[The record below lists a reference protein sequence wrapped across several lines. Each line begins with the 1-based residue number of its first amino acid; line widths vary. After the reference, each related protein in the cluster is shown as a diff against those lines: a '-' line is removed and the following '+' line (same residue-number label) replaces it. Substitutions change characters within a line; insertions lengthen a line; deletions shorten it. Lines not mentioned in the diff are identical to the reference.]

1 MLLSRKVLL
10 LAVCAL
16 CVAAAGCRKERFK
29 PTWET
34 NWLAPF
40 FTTDLKIN
48 HLVNDT
54 LLSAGPAGDIQL
66 VYNNSIF
73 QWNPN
78 EAAIRI
84 PDTTVRN
91 SFKIAALDLAD
102 QTVEYDYT
110 LKQFCIAMGPPFGPI
125 ILASD
130 GNTMT
135 VPAVPPQPPT
145 EFPVD
150 ANQFFQDATL
160 NTGFIDITVNNGFPI
175 PIENVEIQLANAS
188 TPGTPIGS
196 TTFASIPPGT
206 SQTQTIDL
214 SGQYVE
220 GDLVAKLLSI
230 ESPGSG
236 GTPVLIDTTDA
247 IHLTLLAHDMT
258 VQEATAVFPDQNI
271 VDENQETEYG
281 IEGGAKLT
289 NVRVRE
295 GQLKLNIFSTLPQES
310 IITYTLPSATLAG
323 VANIIFVQTLPPA
336 PPGGVSQVELTKDLA
351 GYNINLQGSTGTK
364 FNTFVNHLTVHLDS
378 TGDPI
383 TLSANDSVYIDYGLT
398 GIVPEYVEGYL
409 GQQIIN
415 VGPDTST
422 MPIFGMIK
430 GGTVGIED
438 VSVGLDIEN
447 SLGAEGRINVY
458 ELKSIRT
465 QTHQTVDL
473 NAPTFMNQPLFV
485 PRATDNPLTP
495 SHTTVTLNPSNSNIK
510 DWLQNLP
517 DKISY
522 KMDVFMNPYGNTAN
536 YNDFAYTDARVAL
549 NMQLQM
555 PLSLVANGLVIQ
567 DTIDFNALGNKAEG
581 IREATLYLFT
591 NNGFP
596 LSASVQIQLLDENKW
611 PLGELTSAPLQVDAG
626 ITGGDC
632 VVQQPVQNM
641 LTIPLPAD
649 KINWLRYARYA
660 LITAVFDTHQ
670 NNGCTDYLKIYDSYS
685 LSCKLTG
692 SVVYD
697 VTP

>member
-1 MLLSRKVLL
+1 MFFSKKLLIVL
-10 LAVCAL
+10 CAI
-16 CVAAAGCRKERFK
+16 CVATIGCKKERFK
-29 PTWET
+29 PTWKT

-40 FTTDLKIN
+40 FTTELKIN

-54 LLSAGPAGDIQL
+54 LLTAGLNGNIQL
-66 VYNNSIF
+66 VYNNTIF

-78 EAAIRI
+78 EAAINI

-125 ILASD
+125 ILAND
-130 GNTMT
+130 GNTMV

-188 TPGTPIGS
+188 TPGTPLG
-196 TTFASIPPGT
+196 TTIFASIPPGA

-236 GTPVLIDTTDA
+236 GSPVLIDTTDA

-258 VQEATAVFPDQNI
+258 VQEATAIFPDQNI

-281 IEGGAKLT
+281 IDGGAKLT
-289 NVRVRE
+289 MVRVKE
-295 GQLKLNIFSTLPQES
+295 GTLKLNIFSTLPQES
-310 IITYTLPSATLAG
+310 IITYTLPSATLGG
-323 VANIIFVQTLPPA
+323 VADIVFVQTLPPA
-336 PPGGVSQVELTKDLA
+336 PAGSVSQVELVKDLA
-351 GYNINLQGSTGTK
+351 GYEINLQGSSGTS

-378 TGDPI
+378 TGEPI

-398 GIVPEYVEGYL
+398 GIEPEYVRGYL

-422 MPIFGMIK
+422 MPIFKMIK
-430 GGTVGIED
+430 GGTIGIED
-438 VSVGLDIEN
+438 VSVNLDIEN

-458 ELKSIRT
+458 DLKSIRS
-465 QTHQTVDL
+465 QTNNVVQL
-473 NAPTFMNQPLFV
+473 NAASFMNQPLFI

-495 SHTTVTLNPSNSNIK
+495 SHTSFMLNTSNSNIK
-510 DWLQNLP
+510 DWLQNIP
-517 DKISY
+517 DVISY
-522 KMDVFMNPYGNTAN
+522 KMDVFMNPNGNTAN
-536 YNDFAYTDARVAL
+536 YTDFAYTDARVAL

-555 PLSLVANGLVIQ
+555 PLSLVASGLIIE
-567 DTIDFNALGNKAEG
+567 DTIGFNALGNKAEG
-581 IREATLYLFT
+581 IQEATLYLFA

-611 PLGELTSAPLQVDAG
+611 PLGSLTTSPLEIQSG
-626 ITGGDC
+626 ITGSDC
-632 VVQQPVQNM
+632 IVHQAVESVLTLPVPEQK
-641 LTIPLPAD
+641 LT
-649 KINWLRYARYA
+649 WLRLARYA
-660 LITAVFDTHQ
+660 VITAVFDTHAS
-670 NNGCTDYLKIYDSYS
+670 NGCTDYLKIYDTYS